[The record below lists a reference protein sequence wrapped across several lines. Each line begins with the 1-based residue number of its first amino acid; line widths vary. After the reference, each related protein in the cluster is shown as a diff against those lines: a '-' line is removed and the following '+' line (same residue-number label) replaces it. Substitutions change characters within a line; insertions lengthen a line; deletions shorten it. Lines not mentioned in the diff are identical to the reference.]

1 MATNV
6 QDQVQS
12 VYLTRM
18 NFGSASAANLQGNHQ
33 GAMLVGLSMPMNT
46 EVARMQKTF
55 VAATATPVA
64 PVAAMPTTAS
74 HFSLFCPQAQT
85 VSLVIH
91 KITAYVVASAAAV
104 ETLTLAANLTTVP
117 VSSITGTAV
126 TGPKGLGNTNTSIA
140 SAFSAVTTV
149 NNGVWHTLGLSQNTG
164 AQTANIATSLDTGDL
179 GGLYV
184 VQPGLHL
191 DLAVLCSAAGSS
203 TCNIQVI
210 WSEIQL

>member
-6 QDQVQS
+6 QDQGEV
-12 VYLTRM
+12 VYLTRQ
-18 NFGSASAANLQGNHQ
+18 NFPSQSSANRQLNHQ
-33 GAMLVGLSMPMNT
+33 GAGLVVFSLPINT
-46 EVARMQKTF
+46 EVARLGKTF

-64 PVAAMPTTAS
+64 PVVAMPTTAS

-91 KITAYVVASAAAV
+91 KITAYVVVSAGAV
-104 ETLTLAANLTTVP
+104 ETLTMAANLTTVP

-149 NNGVWHTLGLSQNTG
+149 NNGVWHTIGLSQNTG
-164 AQTANIATSLDTGDL
+164 AQTANIATSMDVGDL
-179 GGLYV
+179 GGLYTV
-184 VQPGLHL
+184 PPGLHL
-191 DLAVLCSAAGSS
+191 DLAVLASAAGSS